1 MLSRHFVGVVEGLVE
16 NGVRYADLSVEAI
29 ITAGGISRSTFYVY
43 FDDKGDLLVAMAQD
57 VIGDLLADGAS
68 WWELPVDATSED
80 LRTALLVP
88 IDTYRKHQTILG
100 AIAETAAYD
109 PRAQEQQ
116 QNLIDQVVAALT
128 SYIVDA
134 QGAEVADAHLDAART
149 AQWLIWMIERGL
161 YQLVGTA
168 DDEEVERQLDAL
180 VEIVWRVVYLS
191 GGGASGPR
199 TKPAPA
205 KSAAV
210 RAKRKPTR

>member
-1 MLSRHFVGVVEGLVE
+1 MLSRHFVSVVEQLVE

-68 WWELPVDATSED
+68 WWELPVDATRED
-80 LRTALLVP
+80 LRKALRVP
-88 IDTYRKHQTILG
+88 IDTYRKHQIILG
-100 AIAETAAYD
+100 TIAETAAYD

-116 QNLIDQVVAALT
+116 QNLINQVVAALT
-128 SYIVDA
+128 SYIGDA
-134 QGAEVADAHLDAART
+134 QRAGVADAHLDAART

-161 YQLVGTA
+161 YQLVGTGD
-168 DDEEVERQLDAL
+168 DDEVEHQLDSL

-191 GGGASGPR
+191 GRGAAGRRAKAPAAKRAPR
-199 TKPAPA
+199 TKR
-205 KSAAV
+205 KS
-210 RAKRKPTR
+210 PN

>member
-1 MLSRHFVGVVEGLVE
+1 MLSRHFVSVVENLVE

-68 WWELPVDATSED
+68 WWELPVDGTRED
-80 LRTALLVP
+80 LRKALRVP
-88 IDTYRKHQTILG
+88 IDTYRKHRTILG

-116 QNLIDQVVAALT
+116 QNLIGQVVSALT
-128 SYIVDA
+128 TYIGDA
-134 QGAEVADAHLDAART
+134 QRAGVADAYLDAART

-168 DDEEVERQLDAL
+168 DDDEVECQLDSL

-191 GGGASGPR
+191 GRSAASRPTGAPPA
-199 TKPAPA
+199 KPASRSRR
-205 KSAAV
+205 KSV
-210 RAKRKPTR
+210 N

>member
-1 MLSRHFVGVVEGLVE
+1 MLSRHFVSVVENLVE

-29 ITAGGISRSTFYVY
+29 ITGGGISRSTFYVY

-68 WWELPVDATSED
+68 WWELPVDGTRED
-80 LRTALLVP
+80 LRKALRVP
-88 IDTYRKHQTILG
+88 IDTYRKHRTILG

-116 QNLIDQVVAALT
+116 QNLIDQVVSALT
-128 SYIVDA
+128 TYIGDA
-134 QGAEVADAHLDAART
+134 QRAGVADAHLDAART

-168 DDEEVERQLDAL
+168 DDDEVERQLDSL

-191 GGGASGPR
+191 GRSAASRPTGAPPAKPASGNR
-199 TKPAPA
+199 R
-205 KSAAV
+205 KSLN
-210 RAKRKPTR
+210 

>member
-43 FDDKGDLLVAMAQD
+43 FDDKGDLLVAMARD

-80 LRTALLVP
+80 LRTALRVP

-128 SYIVDA
+128 SYIGDA
-134 QGAEVADAHLDAART
+134 QAAGVADTHVDAART

-168 DDEEVERQLDAL
+168 DDVEVERQLDAL

-191 GGGASGPR
+191 GVGAPVRR
-199 TKPAPA
+199 TKPTPA
-205 KSAAV
+205 KPAAV
-210 RAKRKPTR
+210 RAKRKPAR

>member
-16 NGVRYADLSVEAI
+16 SGVRYADLSVEAI

-43 FDDKGDLLVAMAQD
+43 FDDKGDLLVAMARD

-68 WWELPVDATSED
+68 WWELPVDATSAD
-80 LRTALLVP
+80 LRTALRVP

-128 SYIVDA
+128 SYIGDA
-134 QGAEVADAHLDAART
+134 QAAGVADAHVDAART

-168 DDEEVERQLDAL
+168 DDVEVERQLDAL

-191 GGGASGPR
+191 GVGAPVPR
-199 TKPAPA
+199 TKPTPA
-205 KSAAV
+205 KPAAV
-210 RAKRKPTR
+210 RAKRKPPR

>member
-1 MLSRHFVGVVEGLVE
+1 M
-16 NGVRYADLSVEAI
+16 RYADLSVEAI

-68 WWELPVDATSED
+68 WWELPVDGTRED
-80 LRTALLVP
+80 LRKALRVP
-88 IDTYRKHQTILG
+88 IDTYRKHRTILG

-116 QNLIDQVVAALT
+116 QNLIDQVVSALT
-128 SYIVDA
+128 TYIGDA
-134 QGAEVADAHLDAART
+134 QRAGVADAHLDAART

-168 DDEEVERQLDAL
+168 DDDGGRASARFARRDRLAGGISQRP
-180 VEIVWRVVYLS
+180 WR
-191 GGGASGPR
+191 GE
-199 TKPAPA
+199 PANR
-205 KSAAV
+205 SAA
-210 RAKRKPTR
+210 RQTGLQE

>member
-1 MLSRHFVGVVEGLVE
+1 MLSRHFVSVVENLVE

-68 WWELPVDATSED
+68 WWELPVDATRED
-80 LRTALLVP
+80 LRKALRVP
-88 IDTYRKHQTILG
+88 IDTYRKHRTILG

-109 PRAQEQQ
+109 PRAREQQ
-116 QNLIDQVVAALT
+116 QNLIDQVVSALT
-128 SYIVDA
+128 TYIGDA
-134 QGAEVADAHLDAART
+134 QRAGVADAHLDAART

-168 DDEEVERQLDAL
+168 DDDEVERQLDSL

-191 GGGASGPR
+191 GRSAASRTTGAPPA
-199 TKPAPA
+199 KPASRNRR
-205 KSAAV
+205 KSLN
-210 RAKRKPTR
+210 

>member
-1 MLSRHFVGVVEGLVE
+1 MLSRHFVSVVENLVE

-68 WWELPVDATSED
+68 WWELPVDGTRED
-80 LRTALLVP
+80 LRKALRVP
-88 IDTYRKHQTILG
+88 IDTYRKHRTILG

-116 QNLIDQVVAALT
+116 QNLIDQVVSALT
-128 SYIVDA
+128 TYIGDA
-134 QGAEVADAHLDAART
+134 QRAGVADAHLDAART

-168 DDEEVERQLDAL
+168 DDDEVERQLDSL

-191 GGGASGPR
+191 GRGTASRQTEAPPA
-199 TKPAPA
+199 KPASRNRR
-205 KSAAV
+205 KSLN
-210 RAKRKPTR
+210 

>member
-1 MLSRHFVGVVEGLVE
+1 MLSRHFVSVVENLVE
-16 NGVRYADLSVEAI
+16 KGVRYADLSVEAI

-68 WWELPVDATSED
+68 WWELPVDGTRED
-80 LRTALLVP
+80 LRKALRVP
-88 IDTYRKHQTILG
+88 IDTYRKHRTILG

-116 QNLIDQVVAALT
+116 QNLIDQVVSALT
-128 SYIVDA
+128 TYIGDA
-134 QGAEVADAHLDAART
+134 QRAGVADAHLDAART

-168 DDEEVERQLDAL
+168 DDDEVERQLDSL

-191 GGGASGPR
+191 GRSAASRPTGAPPA
-199 TKPAPA
+199 KPASRNRR
-205 KSAAV
+205 KSLN
-210 RAKRKPTR
+210 

>member
-1 MLSRHFVGVVEGLVE
+1 MLSRHFVSVVENLVE
-16 NGVRYADLSVEAI
+16 NRVRYADLSVEAI

-68 WWELPVDATSED
+68 WWELPVDGTRED
-80 LRTALLVP
+80 LRKALRVP
-88 IDTYRKHQTILG
+88 IDTYRKHRTILG

-116 QNLIDQVVAALT
+116 QNLINQVVSALT
-128 SYIVDA
+128 TYVGDA
-134 QGAEVADAHLDAART
+134 QHAGVADAHLDAART

-168 DDEEVERQLDAL
+168 DDDEVERQLDSL

-191 GGGASGPR
+191 GRGAASRP
-199 TKPAPA
+199 TEAPPAKPASRNRR
-205 KSAAV
+205 KSAN
-210 RAKRKPTR
+210 